1 MYNYQYSQN
10 QEQLNGWLG
19 RALKRLIV
27 GAASLVDSH
36 TLGIFS
42 FESLALEIG
51 SGGSSF
57 WQRGSSEFGGI
68 LFDLENDPRGAYEP
82 TYKEEEILDLNVSN
96 LALLIATLTQQI
108 SGIENYNIDNKI
120 EIINYVLL
128 RIEVLKKY
136 YKFND
141 KIGLS
146 QKALDLRDLI
156 IEILL
161 VPIIK
166 FINSQTLNLPN
177 YEKKSFEKSILKF
190 EILDELDP
198 ILTRVVNPFNV
209 TYQIFIPKQITIGNN
224 DTNIDVNLDTNVDTN
239 IDTNTNTNTGDSS
252 TPTDTTGN
260 TTTPTVKK
268 GFSLVTKIG
277 IGFGVGLVIRK
288 LLK

>member
-1 MYNYQYSQN
+1 MYNYNYIQN

-42 FESLALEIG
+42 FESLASEIG

-57 WQRGSSEFGGI
+57 WQRGSSEFGGL
-68 LFDLENDPRGAYEP
+68 LFDLENDPRGVYEP
-82 TYKEEEILDLNVSN
+82 TYKEEMILDTNVSD
-96 LALLIATLTQQI
+96 LALIIANLTQQI
-108 SGIENYNIDNKI
+108 SGIENFNIANKI
-120 EIINYVLL
+120 EIINTVLL
-128 RIEVLKKY
+128 RIEILKQY

-141 KIGLS
+141 KFVLS

-166 FINSQTLNLPN
+166 FIDSQTLNLPD
-177 YEKKSFEKSILKF
+177 YEKKSFEKSILKSEF
-190 EILDELDP
+190 LDELVP
-198 ILTRVVNPFNV
+198 ILTRVVNPFKV
-209 TYQIFIPKQITIGNN
+209 TYQIFVPKQITIDNN
-224 DTNIDVNLDTNVDTN
+224 DTNIDSN
-239 IDTNTNTNTGDSS
+239 IDTNTDTNTNTGDNSA
-252 TPTDTTGN
+252 PADTTGN